1 MNKCDCEREKLLQFI
16 SEASFAVVDV
26 GLYLDTHPCDK
37 EALLY
42 YKKYRDLYN
51 QATAEYESK
60 YGPLVLT
67 GVENDCAWTWTD
79 EPWPW
84 KGGK

>member
-1 MNKCDCEREKLLQFI
+1 MNKCEKETLLQFI
-16 SEASFAVVDV
+16 SEVSFAVLDV

-37 EALLY
+37 EALRY
-42 YKKYRDLYN
+42 YCKYRDLRE
-51 QATAEYESK
+51 QAMKEYSK
-60 YGPLVLT
+60 KFGPLLVT
-67 GVENDCAWTWTD
+67 EVDNDCYWTWTD

>member
-1 MNKCDCEREKLLQFI
+1 MNKCECEREKLLQFI
-16 SEASFAVVDV
+16 SEAGFAVVDV

-51 QATAEYESK
+51 QAKAEYESK
-60 YGPLVLT
+60 FGPLVLT